1 MSKQSL
7 VEVLHRIERDIYKTS
22 EKYRTLVSNFEVH
35 EFTVS
40 AEDIIGEVT
49 KEMQFREQKKKLSDQ
64 TNSIIRKEVRKM
76 CKVLF
81 LEFNPKRFDK
91 SGRKHTVVSEFTGTP
106 TNFTFILGSKPERRA
121 NIFNQFKRIKQKAQR
136 PLIAALNKKLK
147 QLNRGRKE
155 EAQAELITAQK
166 GFLDLGHAKDS
177 SVSMQRSKV
186 AMETLWKLE
195 GNSTMSPLAMNVIQE
210 VMDQITFEISKEDL
224 GPPID
229 TIKVGMESKKI
240 NRASTSEE
248 KKEVLE
254 LNKIL
259 LQACERIA
267 DQWVYIDGSDSSI
280 TKRQKIIIEDFVKPL
295 RGKKSRGIT
304 VKTIDTKIKR
314 SKGKAPIKSAKA
326 KATAVAFKDTDKTKL
341 APQQTRAQKGASSN
355 PLALI
360 KVVNSRLP
368 EVVRKNMQE
377 PALVNRSGKFAES
390 VRVTDV
396 IQTPRGYPS
405 FGYTYQKDPYEVFEM
420 GQGDPRWATP
430 GRDPRAVID
439 KSIREIAAE
448 FAIGRFYTR
457 SS

>member
-7 VEVLHRIERDIYKTS
+7 VDVLHRIERDIYKTS

-40 AEDIIGEVT
+40 AEDIIEEVT
-49 KEMQFREQKKKLSDQ
+49 KEMQFREQKKKLSGQ
-64 TNSIIRKEVRKM
+64 TNTIIRKEVRKM

-81 LEFNPKRFDK
+81 LEFNPKRFDRG
-91 SGRKHTVVSEFTGTP
+91 GRKHTVVSEFKGSP

-147 QLNRGRKE
+147 QLNKGRKE
-155 EAQAELITAQK
+155 ESQAELITAQK

-195 GNSTMSPLAMNVIQE
+195 GNSTMSPLAMKVIQE

-224 GPPID
+224 GPPVD

-259 LQACERIA
+259 LAACERLA
-267 DQWVYIDGSDSSI
+267 DQWVYIEGSDSSI
-280 TKRQKIIIEDFVKPL
+280 TKRQKIVVEDFVGPL
-295 RGKKSRGIT
+295 RGKKGIK
-304 VKTIDTKIKR
+304 VKTINTKVKK
-314 SKGKAPIKSAKA
+314 STGKGSIKSRKA

-341 APQQTRAQKGASSN
+341 APQGKARKGVSSS

-360 KVVNSRLP
+360 KMINQKLP
-368 EVVRKNMQE
+368 ETVRKNMQE
-377 PALVNRSGKFAES
+377 PALQSQTGRFAES

-396 IQTPRGYPS
+396 IQTPKGYPS
-405 FGYTYQKDPYEVFEM
+405 FGYTYQKNPYEVFEL
-420 GQGDPRWATP
+420 GKGRAPWATP
-430 GRDPRAVID
+430 ERDPRQLID
-439 KSIREIAAE
+439 KSIREIAAD

-457 SS
+457 SN